1 MTDPLHCTT
10 ELERSSGPDG
20 LRLCYRMR
28 IPAGSGYLKGH
39 FPGEPVLPGVAQL
52 QICAEAVAES
62 LGRPVTVRSVSQLRF
77 RKPVRPEVDC
87 ELVAVV
93 AGREVHFTLHG
104 PEGLMADGRWET
116 AESLVTAPHSDP
128 LVEPHA

>member
-1 MTDPLHCTT
+1 MTDFLHRTT
-10 ELERSSGPDG
+10 ELERSSQHDRLQ
-20 LRLCYRMR
+20 LRYRMR
-28 IPAGSGYLKGH
+28 IPAGSAYLVGH

-62 LGRPVTVRSVSQLRF
+62 LGRPIAVRSVAQLRF

-87 ELVAVV
+87 ELIALLE
-93 AGREVHFTLHG
+93 GREVHFTLHG
-104 PEGLMADGRWET
+104 PEGLMADGRWEAT
-116 AESLVTAPHSDP
+116 ESLVTPPRSEP